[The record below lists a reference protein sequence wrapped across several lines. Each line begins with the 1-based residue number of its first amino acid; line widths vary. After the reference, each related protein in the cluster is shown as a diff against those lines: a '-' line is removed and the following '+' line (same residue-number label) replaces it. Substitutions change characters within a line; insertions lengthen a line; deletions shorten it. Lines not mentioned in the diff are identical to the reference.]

1 MCKAH
6 LSLNFFS
13 FKYSVYERQST
24 EDNANTGAMHKQC
37 DVIGM
42 KGKDLGLKPSNLIE
56 GGKQYN
62 TGQ

>member
-1 MCKAH
+1 M
-6 LSLNFFS
+6 
-13 FKYSVYERQST
+13 YERQST